1 MFPPGYPDGF
11 AAFQLF
17 SAEGAEDDSRPGRF
31 LIDGDERP
39 IVKRKLSAIEQ
50 VAEMNIAY
58 FVRLEGRF
66 SLDQLRSA
74 LDRVQGKHPVLRGLI
89 RKEGA
94 GLYYEENSA
103 PEIPL
108 RIVARIS
115 EEDSWHVC
123 QTELTTVFA
132 EDKPQLRVVWLQSEW
147 ENDLLLTTSHRIC
160 DPMSMFTIVQE
171 VLRSLHSD
179 EELIPYA
186 PITTQDIIGSYQPLQ
201 PWKSKLTARLVNGLL
216 RLIPHSRHKP
226 DNKEY
231 HLEWKAERPLLAVL
245 KQRCKVEGV
254 SVHAVLTATLERAL
268 FAVFGRER
276 APKWIIN
283 PIDLR
288 RGRFAALTSDKVFY
302 GGGNFK
308 INTSTAADM
317 EFWARVRAVHQEIR
331 KEIDREIRDIPG
343 RFYLIQLVHPPT
355 SGQIQSIVR
364 LGDALK
370 FNSRWNRFGLSHLG
384 NGSWNRFGLSNLGN
398 IVINDSDSPFR
409 VKDLR
414 LYIHSFNIR
423 TLGLIPYTVNG
434 EMRFYCVSD
443 EKCLR
448 PDQVDALKHEFMIIL
463 DEQLTRP
470 ADGGGIRSDVQCH
483 CDMPTADGVARN
495 VSSSVLVTGDKS

>member
-1 MFPPGYPDGF
+1 M
-11 AAFQLF
+11 
-17 SAEGAEDDSRPGRF
+17 
-31 LIDGDERP
+31 IDGDERE
-39 IVKRKLSAIEQ
+39 IVKRKLFAIEQ

-74 LDRVQGKHPVLRGLI
+74 LARVQGKHPSLRALI
-89 RKEGA
+89 RKQED

-115 EEDSWHVC
+115 EEDSRQVC

-132 EDKPQLRVVWLQSEW
+132 QDKPQLRVVWLQSEW
-147 ENDLLLTTSHRIC
+147 ESDLLLTTSHRIC
-160 DPMSMFTIVQE
+160 DLMSMFTIVQE
-171 VLRSLHSD
+171 VLSSLHSD

-186 PITTQDIIGSYQPLQ
+186 AITTQDIIGGYQPLQ
-201 PWKSKLTARLVNGLL
+201 PWRSKLTAGLVNGLL
-216 RLIPHSRHKP
+216 GLIPHSRHEP

-231 HLEWKAERPLLAVL
+231 HLEWKAERSLLAAL
-245 KQRCKVEGV
+245 KKRCKGEGV
-254 SVHAVLTATLERAL
+254 SVHAVLTVTLERAL
-268 FAVFGRER
+268 VAVFGRKK

-288 RGRFAALTSDKVFY
+288 RGRFAALSSDMVFF

-308 INTSTAADM
+308 ISTQTAPDL
-317 EFWARVRAVHQEIR
+317 EFWPRVRAVHEEIR
-331 KEIDREIRDIPG
+331 KEVDKEIRDIPG

-355 SGQIQSIVR
+355 GGQIQSIVR

-370 FNSRWNRFGLSHLG
+370 FNKRWNRFGLSHLG

-398 IVINDSDSPFR
+398 IVIDDSDAPFR
-409 VKDLR
+409 IKDLR
-414 LYIHSFNIR
+414 LYLHSFNVR
-423 TLGLIPYTVNG
+423 TLGLIPYTFNG

-448 PDQVDALKHEFMIIL
+448 PDQVDALKREFMVVL
-463 DEQLTRP
+463 EEQITRP
-470 ADGGGIRSDVQCH
+470 ADRGAITPDTVQRH
-483 CDMPTADGVARN
+483 WNVQAADGIAMN
-495 VSSSVLVTGDKS
+495 NSSSVLVTGDES

>member
-1 MFPPGYPDGF
+1 
-11 AAFQLF
+11 
-17 SAEGAEDDSRPGRF
+17 
-31 LIDGDERP
+31 
-39 IVKRKLSAIEQ
+39 VKRKLFAIEQ

-66 SLDQLRSA
+66 SPDQLRSA
-74 LDRVQGKHPVLRGLI
+74 LARVQSKHPILRALI
-89 RKEGA
+89 RKEED

-147 ENDLLLTTSHRIC
+147 ESDLLLTTSHRIC
-160 DPMSMFTIVQE
+160 DAMSMFTIVQE

-186 PITTQDIIGSYQPLQ
+186 PITTQDIIGGYQPLQ
-201 PWKSKLTARLVNGLL
+201 PWKSKLMARLVNGLL
-216 RLIPHSRHKP
+216 GLIPHSRHEP

-231 HLEWKAERPLLAVL
+231 HLEWKAERPLLAAL
-245 KQRCKVEGV
+245 RQRCKLEGV
-254 SVHAVLTATLERAL
+254 SVHAVLTVTLERAL
-268 FAVFGRER
+268 FAVFGRKR

-288 RGRFAALTSDKVFY
+288 RGRFAALTSDMVFY

-308 INTSTAADM
+308 ISTLTAPDM
-317 EFWARVRAVHQEIR
+317 EFWARVRAVHEEIR
-331 KEIDREIRDIPG
+331 KEVDKEIRDIPG

-355 SGQIQSIVR
+355 SAQIQSIVR
-364 LGDALK
+364 LGDAFK
-370 FNSRWNRFGLSHLG
+370 FNRRWNRFGLSHLG

-398 IVINDSDSPFR
+398 IVINDSDAPFR

-414 LYIHSFNIR
+414 LYLHSFNIR
-423 TLGLIPYTVNG
+423 TLGLIPYTLNG

-448 PDQVDALKHEFMIIL
+448 PDQVDALKREFMVL
-463 DEQLTRP
+463 LEEQVTRP
-470 ADGGGIRSDVQCH
+470 ADGDAIMSDTVQCY
-483 CDMPTADGVARN
+483 CDVPIADGIAMN
-495 VSSSVLVTGDKS
+495 DSSSVLVTGDRS

>member
-1 MFPPGYPDGF
+1 
-11 AAFQLF
+11 
-17 SAEGAEDDSRPGRF
+17 
-31 LIDGDERP
+31 
-39 IVKRKLSAIEQ
+39 VKRKLFAIEQ

-58 FVRLEGRF
+58 VVRLEGTF

-74 LDRVQGKHPVLRGLI
+74 LARVQGKHPMLRALI
-89 RKEGA
+89 RKEED
-94 GLYYEENSA
+94 GLYYEEDSA

-115 EEDSWHVC
+115 EEDSRHVC

-132 EDKPQLRVVWLQSEW
+132 QDKPQLRVVWLQSEW
-147 ENDLLLTTSHRIC
+147 ESDLLLTTSHRIC
-160 DPMSMFTIVQE
+160 DLMSMFTIVQE

-186 PITTQDIIGSYQPLQ
+186 PITTQEIIGGYQPLQ
-201 PWKSKLTARLVNGLL
+201 PWRSKLTARLVNGLL
-216 RLIPHSRHKP
+216 GLIPHSRHEP

-231 HLEWKAERPLLAVL
+231 HLEWRGERPLLAAL

-254 SVHAVLTATLERAL
+254 SVHAVLTVTLERAL
-268 FAVFGRER
+268 VAVFGRKR

-288 RGRFAALTSDKVFY
+288 RGRFAALSSDMVFY

-308 INTSTAADM
+308 ISTQTAPDL
-317 EFWARVRAVHQEIR
+317 EFWPRVRAVYEEIR
-331 KEIDREIRDIPG
+331 KEVDKEIRDIPG

-398 IVINDSDSPFR
+398 IVIDDSDAPFR
-409 VKDLR
+409 IKDLR
-414 LYIHSFNIR
+414 LYLHSFNVR
-423 TLGLIPYTVNG
+423 TLGLIPYTFNG

-448 PDQVDALKHEFMIIL
+448 PDQVDALKSEFML
-463 DEQLTRP
+463 LLEEQVAWP
-470 ADGGGIRSDVQCH
+470 ADGGDIRPGTMQVPFVKCQSQTVQQ
-483 CDMPTADGVARN
+483 
-495 VSSSVLVTGDKS
+495 

>member
-1 MFPPGYPDGF
+1 M
-11 AAFQLF
+11 
-17 SAEGAEDDSRPGRF
+17 
-31 LIDGDERP
+31 IDGDERE
-39 IVKRKLSAIEQ
+39 IVKRKLFAIEQ

-58 FVRLEGRF
+58 FIRLEGRF
-66 SLDQLRSA
+66 TLDQLRSA
-74 LDRVQGKHPVLRGLI
+74 LARVQGKHPSLRALI
-89 RKEGA
+89 RKEED

-115 EEDSWHVC
+115 EENSRQVC

-132 EDKPQLRVVWLQSEW
+132 QDKPQLRVVWLQSEW
-147 ENDLLLTTSHRIC
+147 ESDLLLTTSHRIC
-160 DPMSMFTIVQE
+160 DLMSMFTIVQE

-186 PITTQDIIGSYQPLQ
+186 PITTQDIIGGYQPQQ
-201 PWKSKLTARLVNGLL
+201 PWRSKLTARLVNGLL
-216 RLIPHSRHKP
+216 GLIPHSRHEP

-231 HLEWKAERPLLAVL
+231 HLEWKAERPLLAAL
-245 KQRCKVEGV
+245 RQRCKGEGV
-254 SVHAVLTATLERAL
+254 SVHAVLTVTLERAL
-268 FAVFGRER
+268 VAVFGRKR

-288 RGRFAALTSDKVFY
+288 RGRFAALSSDMVFY

-308 INTSTAADM
+308 ISTQSARDL
-317 EFWARVRAVHQEIR
+317 EFWPRVRAVHEEIR
-331 KEIDREIRDIPG
+331 KEVDKEIRDIPG

-355 SGQIQSIVR
+355 GGQIQSIVR

-370 FNSRWNRFGLSHLG
+370 FNRRWNRFGLSHLG

-398 IVINDSDSPFR
+398 IVIDDSEAPFR
-409 VKDLR
+409 IKDLR
-414 LYIHSFNIR
+414 LYLHSFNVR
-423 TLGLIPYTVNG
+423 TLGLIPYTFNG

-448 PDQVDALKHEFMIIL
+448 PDQVDALKREFMVVL
-463 DEQLTRP
+463 EEQITRP
-470 ADGGGIRSDVQCH
+470 ADRGAITSDTVQRH
-483 CDMPTADGVARN
+483 WNVQAADRRYSN
-495 VSSSVLVTGDKS
+495 ER